1 MRLVKHP
8 RVIKLLAAA
17 LLLLALAAC
26 GSTAT
31 ATLTPTPVEPTSEP
45 TAAAPT
51 ATTELIV
58 PALAVIAST
67 EEGTAPANG
76 ELEPTRAPI
85 MSLNQALAPLSVDIE
100 GEGTQETEQFIVSK
114 GVMVL
119 MANYEGDG
127 NFKVTISSPD
137 KDMEPSI
144 DVQGPY
150 FGNML
155 ITAFRENTEG
165 MTTGGHT
172 LEIEADGHWRIQLFQ
187 DFPTTGQDPTIQFG
201 GVGDGGG
208 GWMELKEGE
217 YTMLTAHDGES
228 DFQVRLHEGRGAPE
242 VMIVDHQ
249 GAMEE
254 TITIN
259 VSKDPAISDIVPGI
273 YGIGVRADGIWSL
286 IIEDP
291 NAE

>member
-1 MRLVKHP
+1 MRLATHS
-8 RVIKLLAAA
+8 RVNKIFGAA

-31 ATLTPTPVEPTSEP
+31 GTLAPTSVVPTNEP
-45 TAAAPT
+45 TAAAPN
-51 ATTELIV
+51 ATTEPTV
-58 PALAVIAST
+58 TAPGVIAST
-67 EEGTAPANG
+67 KEATALADG
-76 ELEPTRAPI
+76 EVEPTRAPI

-114 GVMVL
+114 GVMIL

-127 NFKVTISSPD
+127 NFKATISSPD

-172 LEIEADGHWRIQLFQ
+172 LKIEADGSWRIQLFQ
-187 DFPTTGQDPTIQFG
+187 DFPTTGQEPTIQFG

-217 YTMLTAHDGES
+217 YTARTSHDGES
-228 DFQVRLHEGRGAPE
+228 DFQVRLHESRGAPE
-242 VMIVDHQ
+242 VMDHV
-249 GAMEE
+249 GAMDE

-259 VSKDPAISDIVPGI
+259 VSEDPAVSDIVPGI

-286 IIEDP
+286 TIEDP

>member
-1 MRLVKHP
+1 MRLAKHS
-8 RVIKLLAAA
+8 RIIKIFGAA

-31 ATLTPTPVEPTSEP
+31 ATLAPTPVEQPTTAP
-45 TAAAPT
+45 TAPT
-51 ATTELIV
+51 ATTESTV
-58 PALAVIAST
+58 AAPAVTAST
-67 EEGTAPANG
+67 EEATAPADG
-76 ELEPTRAPI
+76 ELRPTRAPI

-100 GEGTQETEQFIVSK
+100 GEGTQEAEQFIVSK
-114 GVMVL
+114 GVMIL

-127 NFKVTISSPD
+127 NFKVTISSPE

-155 ITAFRENTEG
+155 ITAFRGNTEG
-165 MTTGGHT
+165 MITGGHT
-172 LEIEADGHWRIQLFQ
+172 LKIEADGPWRIQLFQ
-187 DFPTTGQDPTIQFG
+187 DFPTTGQDPTVQFG
-201 GVGDGGG
+201 GVGDGSG

-217 YTMLTAHDGES
+217 YKMRTAHDGES
-228 DFQVRLHEGRGAPE
+228 VFQVRLHEGRGAPE
-242 VMIVDHQ
+242 VMIVDHE

-259 VSKDPAISDIVPGI
+259 VSEDPAVSEIFPGI

>member
-1 MRLVKHP
+1 MRLANHP
-8 RVIKLLAAA
+8 RVIKLFGAT

-26 GSTAT
+26 GSME
-31 ATLTPTPVEPTSEP
+31 TLAPTLVEPTSEL

-51 ATTELIV
+51 ATTETTA
-58 PALAVIAST
+58 PAPAVIAST
-67 EEGTAPANG
+67 EEGTASANG

-114 GVMVL
+114 GVMIL
-119 MANYEGDG
+119 MAKYEGDG
-127 NFKVTISSPD
+127 DFRVTISSPD

-165 MTTGGHT
+165 LTTGGHT
-172 LEIEADGHWRIQLFQ
+172 LEIEADGHWRIHLFQ

-217 YTMLTAHDGES
+217 YTMRAAHDGES
-228 DFQVRLHEGRGAPE
+228 DFQIRLHEGRGAPE
-242 VMIVDHQ
+242 VMIVDHE

-259 VSKDPAISDIVPGI
+259 VSKDPAVSDIVPGI